1 MYANPESSIIVLCAY
16 TIMENKSRADNY
28 KLSYLPH
35 GPSIA
40 PFNYPLPL
48 SSSLPLSA
56 TPPPIIFPFP
66 ISPPSRYPLS
76 SPLIIFLFFSVNIHA
91 SLFSR
96 LPTTPPLL
104 SFNRPPLPSDPLP
117 SIPASSSP
125 PLLLLPPP
133 PPHPLPEAILPG
145 LQKIFFGNW

>member
-1 MYANPESSIIVLCAY
+1 MYAYPESSIIVLCAY

-96 LPTTPPLL
+96 LPTPPPFILPTTPPLRSSAFHS
-104 SFNRPPLPSDPLP
+104 SFLISSPPSP
-117 SIPASSSP
+117 SSSP
-125 PLLLLPPP
+125 SPP
-133 PPHPLPEAILPG
+133 
-145 LQKIFFGNW
+145 

>member
-1 MYANPESSIIVLCAY
+1 MYAYPESSIIVLCAY

-96 LPTTPPLL
+96 LPTHPPFIQPTTPPLRSSAFHSNFL
-104 SFNRPPLPSDPLP
+104 ISSPPSPS
-117 SIPASSSP
+117 SSSSP
-125 PLLLLPPP
+125 SPP
-133 PPHPLPEAILPG
+133 
-145 LQKIFFGNW
+145 